1 MYYERTIESLVKRYL
16 ELFPALIVTGPRQCG
31 KSTLLRQLL
40 PQYQHVTFDDPVVL
54 GMLQEDPI
62 SFLDRYKNPTV
73 FDEAQKAPEIFSL
86 LKLAIDSKRFE
97 KGRYVLTGSS
107 QFQLMKGVK
116 ESLAGRAGILT
127 LYPFHKKE
135 VPQVKRA
142 EMEWKGSYPEVVVNE
157 YQGWQEWYRS
167 YINTF
172 VEKDIRD
179 MSDIGDLRDFR
190 RFVRLLASRVG
201 QVLNMSDLS
210 RDMGLSVPTIKRWLS
225 FLEAAY
231 IIFLLP
237 PYYKNFGKRLIKAP
251 KLYFWDVGIVSSL
264 VGIQTQD
271 HYENGPMA
279 GFLFENYVISE
290 LMKDRAFKGI
300 ASEFFYFRTHHGVE
314 IDLVE
319 EQGNHTVAYEIKFS
333 KTYTSRMTQN
343 LSQLEGMDQKYL
355 IYRGVPLDLS
365 PNLSAV
371 YYSDI

>member
-1 MYYERTIESLVKRYL
+1 MYYERAIESLIKKYL
-16 ELFPALIVTGPRQCG
+16 ELFPAVILTGPRQSG
-31 KSTLLRQLL
+31 KSTLLKQLL
-40 PQYQHVTFDDPVVL
+40 PRYQHVTFDDPVVL
-54 GMLQEDPI
+54 GMLQEDPL
-62 SFLDRYKNPTV
+62 SFLDKYKGPTV

-135 VPQVKRA
+135 VPQVRRFD
-142 EMEWKGSYPEVVVNE
+142 MEWKGSYPEIVVNE
-157 YQGWQEWYRS
+157 YDGWQEWYRS

-190 RFVRLLASRVG
+190 RFIRLLASRVG

-210 RDMGLSVPTIKRWLS
+210 RDMGLSVPTVKRWLS

-231 IIFLLP
+231 VIFLLP
-237 PYYKNFGKRLIKAP
+237 PYYKNFGKRLTKSP

-264 VGIQTQD
+264 VGIQTRE

-279 GFLFENYVISE
+279 VFLFENYVIAE
-290 LMKDRAFKGI
+290 LMKDRAFKGVS
-300 ASEFFYFRTHHGVE
+300 SEFFYFRTHHGVE
-314 IDLVE
+314 VDLIE
-319 EQGNHTVAYEIKFS
+319 EQGPLTVAYEIKLS
-333 KTYTSRMTQN
+333 KTYTARMSQN
-343 LSQLEGMDQKYL
+343 LTQFEGSDQKHI
-355 IYRGVPLDLS
+355 IYRGASLDLG
-365 PNLSAV
+365 PNLTAIH
-371 YYSDI
+371 YLDI